1 MALASVSTSYMLSP
15 SQSPPKEG
23 VDMLKAV
30 KARVL
35 ALKAFKDR
43 FDPDC
48 WLCKLFGV
56 RGEDPPP
63 HPCPAP
69 EY

>member
-1 MALASVSTSYMLSP
+1 
-15 SQSPPKEG
+15 
-23 VDMLKAV
+23 MLKAV